1 MPTVTI
7 TLSEEAHQLFSRHAE
22 RRQMALDAYLTYVT
36 EHVFPFCE
44 PEPRERL
51 HIPLTSIKGFVST
64 LLMDEDGTMFTHEDR
79 LEFLRIMDAKCDR
92 LKWFVHDPLRDS
104 LVTKSH
110 PKPAWFVLRTLLDTV
125 QTYAESSRYRK
136 PTHTLLWDI
145 AEDVPLE
152 WRTDEEFLKQAL
164 NELLENALKYSPDG
178 GEVRLTVVQENPETL
193 RFTVRDQG
201 LGVTPAFLTKLRLE
215 SSTVPLIADRDRR
228 IIGGR
233 PFLQTLRL
241 FVHWSQG
248 EITLDSPGLNQ
259 GVTVSFTLPNPSLP
273 LPISDD
279 PHYERV
285 LTEVRRYCLSLL
297 SSSEGL
303 GSAHAYFDA
312 TAHTELVREQ
322 KRILKQFQ
330 SYLDTLV

>member
-1 MPTVTI
+1 MP
-7 TLSEEAHQLFSRHAE
+7 
-22 RRQMALDAYLTYVT
+22 LDAYLTYVT
-36 EHVFPFCE
+36 ERVFPFCE

-79 LEFLRIMDAKCDR
+79 MEFFRIIDTECDR
-92 LKWFVHDPLRDS
+92 LKWFVHDPLRDY
-104 LVTKSH
+104 LVKKFH
-110 PKPAWFVLRTLLDTV
+110 PKSAWFVLRTLLNTV

-136 PTHTLLWDI
+136 PTHRLAWDI
-145 AEDVPLE
+145 AEDVPVE
-152 WRTDEEFLKQAL
+152 WRTDEEFLKQTL
-164 NELLENALKYSPDG
+164 NELIENALKYAPDG

-193 RFTVRDQG
+193 RFTISDQG
-201 LGVTPAFLTKLRLE
+201 LGITPEFLTKQRAEL
-215 SSTVPLIADRDRR
+215 STVPLVADRDQR

-233 PFLQTLRL
+233 PFFQQLRI
-241 FVHWSQG
+241 FMHWSQG

-273 LPISDD
+273 LPLSED
-279 PHYERV
+279 PRYAHV

-303 GSAHAYFDA
+303 GSAHTYFDA
-312 TAHTELVREQ
+312 TAHMELVREQ
-322 KRILKQFQ
+322 KRILQQFQ
-330 SYLDTLV
+330 SYLDTLA